1 MTREEAYELIGPYV
15 DGDLPEEIRHRLETI
30 LFSDRDIAWEVQT
43 LIVTRARLR
52 DGIGEV
58 VASDS
63 FRSRVLARLQ
73 SENPHLT
80 GSDVS
85 REQLEQPEQ
94 YQLPIRM

>member
-15 DGDLPEEIRHRLETI
+15 DGDLAEETRHRLEVF

-43 LIVTRARLR
+43 LTVTRARLR

-63 FRSRVLARLQ
+63 FRSRVLSRLQ
-73 SENPHLT
+73 QENPHLS
-80 GSDVS
+80 GSENS
-85 REQLEQPEQ
+85 TEQPEQ

>member
-15 DGDLPEEIRHRLETI
+15 DGDLPEEILHRLEAV
-30 LFSDRDIAWEVQT
+30 LFSDRDFAWEIQT

-52 DGIGEV
+52 EGIGEV

-73 SENPHLT
+73 ADNPHLT
-80 GSDVS
+80 GNEVS
-85 REQLEQPEQ
+85 AEQPAQ
-94 YQLPIRM
+94 YKLPIRM